1 VDGVYT
7 ARNKSV
13 VPGIDRVTL
22 AWTHPEGPLCKS
34 ITVVFKE
41 IEVGAPMAKGM
52 KERKNTFFI
61 IAKQRG

>member
-1 VDGVYT
+1 
-7 ARNKSV
+7 